1 MDVATDVTQDGV
13 AVVRSE
19 GRLNMAAAPQLRS
32 VVSDLA
38 AAGRS
43 RIVVD
48 LSAVTFI
55 DSSGLGAL
63 IGGLKT
69 ARQADGDLRIAAPAE
84 QVRTVL
90 GLTNLDRV
98 LRPYPTVEE
107 ALDGW

>member
-1 MDVATDVTQDGV
+1 MDVATDVTEDGV
-13 AVVRSE
+13 AVVRAQ

-32 VVSDLA
+32 VLGDLA

-43 RIVVD
+43 HIVVD
-48 LSAVTFI
+48 LSSVTFI

-69 ARQADGDLRIAAPAE
+69 ARQADGDLRIAAPSE
-84 QVRTVL
+84 QVITAL

-98 LRPYPTVEE
+98 LRPHQSVDD
-107 ALDGW
+107 ALSGW